1 MTGRTFKIGK
11 RWAYRINL
19 GFDAEQGAYR
29 FKKKQGFATKDEAQ
43 KAMAAAIQQLEQG
56 AVDSSHLTV
65 GTFLTEWLARAVED
79 RLAPKTLDTYTY
91 VCDRF
96 LIPALGSI
104 RLEQLNAKAIEA
116 LYTSLH
122 GQIAPSSVHR
132 VHRVLRTALNRAI
145 KWGYLE
151 RSPMLRV
158 EAPSGAIPKRTPL
171 AIGEVKRVVAWMD
184 KRFPVSGLAAALA
197 LYTGMRRG
205 EICGLSWTSVD
216 WDARVVRVVCQRQRL
231 GGKDIIRVTKTAG
244 SVRAIPVDGQVMD
257 RLRSWR
263 EEQQQQTALRPGDV
277 WSDSALVL
285 RHVDGTVIDPNT
297 ITADFRDACRSC
309 GISGVSFH
317 DLRHTHAT
325 LLLLGHVPLKVVS
338 ERLGHA
344 SIAVTAN
351 LYSHVTETLQ
361 REAVDVLT
369 RLMRD
374 E

>member
-11 RWAYRINL
+11 KWAYRVNL
-19 GFDAEQGAYR
+19 GFDAEQGTYR
-29 FKKKQGFATKDEAQ
+29 FKKKQGFASKDEAQ
-43 KAMAAAIQQLEQG
+43 KAMAQAIQQLEQG
-56 AVDSSHLTV
+56 AVDASHLTV
-65 GTFLTEWLARAVED
+65 EAFLAEWLARAVED

-91 VCDRF
+91 VCTRF
-96 LIPALGSI
+96 LIPAIGSL
-104 RLEQLNAKAIEA
+104 RLEQLSAKSIEA
-116 LYTSLH
+116 LYDSLR

-158 EAPSGAIPKRTPL
+158 EAPSASTPRRTPL
-171 AIGEVKRVVAWMD
+171 EIGEVKRVIAWLD
-184 KRFPVSGLAAALA
+184 NRFPVSGLAAFLA

-205 EICGLSWTSVD
+205 EICGLSWASVD
-216 WDARVVRVVCQRQRL
+216 WEARVLRVTCQRQRR

-244 SVRAIPVDGQVMD
+244 SVRAIPVDDRVMD

-263 EEQQQQTALRPGDV
+263 EEQQQQTALRPDDT
-277 WSDSALVL
+277 WSDSAPVL
-285 RHVDGTVIDPNT
+285 RHRDGTVIDPNT
-297 ITADFRDACRSC
+297 ITADFRDACRAC
-309 GISGVSFH
+309 GIRGVSFH

-344 SIAVTAN
+344 SIAITAN
-351 LYSHVTETLQ
+351 TYAHVTDTLQ

-374 E
+374 D